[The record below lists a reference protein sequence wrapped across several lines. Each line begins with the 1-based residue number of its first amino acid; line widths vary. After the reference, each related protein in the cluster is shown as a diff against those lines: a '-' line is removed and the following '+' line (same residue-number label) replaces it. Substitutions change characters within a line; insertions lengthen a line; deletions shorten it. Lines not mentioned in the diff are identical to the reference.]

1 MKGINPI
8 TTMAATLFLGSAMG
22 LADEVYSVDPSKS
35 SIEWRGSKI
44 GGAHTG
50 TVALKTGYLS
60 FKGDKLEA
68 GSFEIDMTTIDTTD
82 VTDRTKRRVD
92 RHLLSKDFFA
102 VRLFPAATLE
112 IASVIQASEVGV
124 YEVIADLSIKGISKE
139 IRFTA
144 VVDKDD
150 NSASAKAEIVF
161 DRSHYN
167 VKYRSGSFFQNLGDK
182 LIHDDVEV
190 RVDLSLERDK

>member
-1 MKGINPI
+1 
-8 TTMAATLFLGSAMG
+8 
-22 LADEVYSVDPSKS
+22 
-35 SIEWRGSKI
+35 
-44 GGAHTG
+44 
-50 TVALKTGYLS
+50 
-60 FKGDKLEA
+60 
-68 GSFEIDMTTIDTTD
+68 
-82 VTDRTKRRVD
+82 
-92 RHLLSKDFFA
+92 LSKDFFA